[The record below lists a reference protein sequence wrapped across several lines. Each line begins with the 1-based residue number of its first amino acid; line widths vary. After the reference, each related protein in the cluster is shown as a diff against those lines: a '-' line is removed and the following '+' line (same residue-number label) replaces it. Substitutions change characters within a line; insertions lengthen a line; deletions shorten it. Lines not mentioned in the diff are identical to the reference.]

1 MKKLISI
8 LLLSLYLVSTT
19 ELYQLLK
26 LPVLIEHYIEHKN
39 LSPEMSFTAFLKVH
53 YDHPVKDND
62 YETDQKLPF
71 VSHASLFSVVFTV
84 NPSLDFYVKEK
95 VYHTL
100 EIKKTFYKSVL
111 YNKEI
116 VNSIWEPPRFHQ
128 S

>member
-1 MKKLISI
+1 
-8 LLLSLYLVSTT
+8 
-19 ELYQLLK
+19 
-26 LPVLIEHYIEHKN
+26 
-39 LSPEMSFTAFLKVH
+39 MSFTAFLKVH

-71 VSHASLFSVVFTV
+71 VSHASPLSLVFTV
-84 NPSLDFYVKEK
+84 TPSLDFYVKEK
-95 VYHTL
+95 VYCPL